1 MSKLLTISTRDKF
14 ALSFK
19 GTILAT
25 FQVLEPK
32 FAPIQIM
39 ENIKRAKEIERELEA
54 GNYPNPLIQGKYN
67 SLTKLN

>member
-19 GTILAT
+19 GIILAT
-25 FQVLEPK
+25 FHVLEPK

-39 ENIKRAKEIERELEA
+39 ENIKRAKEIERQLQA
-54 GNYPNPLIQGKYN
+54 GIYPEP
-67 SLTKLN
+67 SLQAKFNAITNLN

>member
-1 MSKLLTISTRDKF
+1 MSRLLTISTRDKF
-14 ALSFK
+14 ALSFN

-25 FQVLEPK
+25 FHVLEPK

-54 GNYPNPLIQGKYN
+54 GNYPNPLVQGKYN
-67 SLTKLN
+67 ALTKIN